1 MYICTKIM
9 FQPIKKQEK
18 RTRRNIME
26 YLFLRRKETT
36 ATSPRQREL
45 LFKTAEKQWEK
56 EFTLKRK
63 DGREITVRS
72 IRTSSISW
80 K

>member
-1 MYICTKIM
+1 
-9 FQPIKKQEK
+9 
-18 RTRRNIME
+18 ME